1 MHIAIAL
8 QHSALLLALR
18 GDVND
23 AARLIGYVNL
33 QFKELV
39 NEREDTE
46 KWGYEKLMAALH
58 EKLSEVEIE
67 KLAAEGAAWLE
78 DRAVDEA
85 FKV

>member
-1 MHIAIAL
+1 
-8 QHSALLLALR
+8 
-18 GDVND
+18 
-23 AARLIGYVNL
+23 
-33 QFKELV
+33 
-39 NEREDTE
+39 
-46 KWGYEKLMAALH
+46 MAALH